1 MLAPPSPDRTVMAW
15 IPAQGRDDGGGSR
28 RAKALGLSR
37 FSPLSQKL
45 SPSPKPHLHSSPSPL
60 IRGAPPEAFVGGAGS
75 GACGGS
81 YRRAPA
87 TEQSGAGWVRTPTPR
102 EAFATF
108 VRRHYDRLWLWPTL
122 RATGHSRRGSGL
134 DGRVRTERR
143 PIRQPSTRS
152 PESKGEAPKTAA
164 AGARA
169 SALQTNWTGVH
180 RAPATPR
187 VREGSEGK
195 DVS

>member
-45 SPSPKPHLHSSPSPL
+45 SPSSKPLLHSSPSPL

-75 GACGGS
+75 GACGGFT
-81 YRRAPA
+81 YEAPA

-122 RATGHSRRGSGL
+122 RATGHSLKRLRPRRERQDGEAADPPAVHPEPGEQRRGAKNRRG
-134 DGRVRTERR
+134 GRSCER
-143 PIRQPSTRS
+143 
-152 PESKGEAPKTAA
+152 PK
-164 AGARA
+164 
-169 SALQTNWTGVH
+169 N
-180 RAPATPR
+180 
-187 VREGSEGK
+187 
-195 DVS
+195 